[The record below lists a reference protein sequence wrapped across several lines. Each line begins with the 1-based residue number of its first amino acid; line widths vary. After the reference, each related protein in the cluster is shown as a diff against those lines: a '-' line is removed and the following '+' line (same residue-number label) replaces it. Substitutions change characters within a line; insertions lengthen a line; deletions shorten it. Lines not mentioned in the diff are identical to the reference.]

1 MKKMMTFL
9 TIALTT
15 LVAFVSC
22 ANPTYS
28 EGWIDL
34 SDKVIFEKD
43 KDNEYETK
51 GWSYYF
57 DFKEEAGVE
66 EVSIAGYKYL
76 KVEVATDDKSG
87 YQLAVQF
94 MNGNNKCALLQTT
107 EMKSEYKEFY
117 IPCGTNWMIDTNYD
131 GTGDTQCTETVMKAF
146 QVYAQDPNAGYS
158 TVDGVK
164 IKIKKI
170 TLTCTNPDEENEE

>member
-43 KDNEYETK
+43 KDNEYETE
-51 GWSYYF
+51 GWSSYF

-94 MNGNNKCALLQTT
+94 MNGNNKCALLLTT

-117 IPCGTNWMIDTNYD
+117 IP
-131 GTGDTQCTETVMKAF
+131 
-146 QVYAQDPNAGYS
+146 
-158 TVDGVK
+158 
-164 IKIKKI
+164 
-170 TLTCTNPDEENEE
+170 

>member
-1 MKKMMTFL
+1 MKKMITFL

-28 EGWIDL
+28 DEMIDL

-51 GWSYYF
+51 GYDAYF
-57 DFKEEAGVE
+57 SLKDEVDLE

-76 KVEVATDDKSG
+76 KVEVATDNKAG

-94 MNGNNKCALLQTT
+94 MNGGNPCALLNTK
-107 EMKSEYKEFY
+107 EIESEYKEFY
-117 IPCGTNWMIDTNYD
+117 IPCGANWMKDTDYD
-131 GTGDTQCTETVMKAF
+131 GKGDTQCTETVMKAF
-146 QVYAQDPNAGYS
+146 QVFAQDPNAGYS

-164 IKIKKI
+164 IKIKKV
-170 TLTCTNPDEENEE
+170 TLTCTNPNEKNEE